1 MKVWIKIIFRIEEF
15 TLVWLTEWCQYLTIA
30 FGRCRKEAK
39 WTVSQCNRGHRT
51 AVLVHNIAPY
61 LVCTQVGAT
70 WWVGGC
76 RSMSKSL
83 SWERRS
89 KGWCPI
95 NNREIDKID
104 KFQRGTWVQAK
115 AFKRGNEDK
124 VRSLMK
130 VRMRIILLLTLFAA
144 YNSLAVSI
152 GITLLVYGEV
162 PTADAYC
169 SCWCLY
175 IFM

>member
-83 SWERRS
+83 SCES
-89 KGWCPI
+89 KGMMSDKQQRDRQDWQVSKGNLVI
-95 NNREIDKID
+95 LQIQHLGASKRVQVQDQERERGQSQKFDESQNENNSSPD
-104 KFQRGTWVQAK
+104 
-115 AFKRGNEDK
+115 AF
-124 VRSLMK
+124 
-130 VRMRIILLLTLFAA
+130 
-144 YNSLAVSI
+144 
-152 GITLLVYGEV
+152 
-162 PTADAYC
+162 C
-169 SCWCLY
+169 CL
-175 IFM
+175 